1 MSQEKVSRVLRVA
14 GALGNCLSC
23 SLVKA
28 LIVAQCCA
36 QTKAVPTDITSPP
49 KLSNDF
55 LVITEF
61 SGKKRYEEFFS

>member
-1 MSQEKVSRVLRVA
+1 MT
-14 GALGNCLSC
+14 
-23 SLVKA
+23 
-28 LIVAQCCA
+28 QCCA
-36 QTKAVPTDITSPP
+36 QTEAVPAGMTSPP